1 MKKWGS
7 FTLVMILTM
16 LVLAACGNSS
26 NTATTGNTDTTG
38 AATTDNTAS
47 SGKAATLESVKAS
60 GKLRIGTEGTYAP
73 FTFHDESGKLT
84 GFDVDIA
91 TEVSKRLGVEPVFTE
106 AAWDSL
112 LGGLESKR
120 FDTVFNEVGI
130 TEERQKTFLFSDPYI
145 ASKAVLIVRDD
156 NTDIKSFADLKG
168 KKSAQSLTSNLAQIA
183 KDNGA
188 EIVSVDGFTQAIG
201 LLTSNRAQA
210 TINDNLSYL
219 DLKKQ
224 QPDAP
229 IKVVAEEAN
238 ASQSGAIFNKG
249 GEDLVQAVNKALKDM
264 VDDGTYLKISE
275 KYFGEDV
282 SK

>member
-1 MKKWGS
+1 M
-7 FTLVMILTM
+7 
-16 LVLAACGNSS
+16 
-26 NTATTGNTDTTG
+26 
-38 AATTDNTAS
+38 
-47 SGKAATLESVKAS
+47 
-60 GKLRIGTEGTYAP
+60 
-73 FTFHDESGKLT
+73 
-84 GFDVDIA
+84 
-91 TEVSKRLGVEPVFTE
+91 
-106 AAWDSL
+106 
-112 LGGLESKR
+112 
-120 FDTVFNEVGI
+120 
-130 TEERQKTFLFSDPYI
+130 
-145 ASKAVLIVRDD
+145 
-156 NTDIKSFADLKG
+156 
-168 KKSAQSLTSNLAQIA
+168 
-183 KDNGA
+183 
-188 EIVSVDGFTQAIG
+188 
-201 LLTSNRAQA
+201 LTSNRAQA

>member
-1 MKKWGS
+1 MKKWS
-7 FTLVMILTM
+7 SLTLMLILTM
-16 LVLAACGNSS
+16 LVIAACGNNA
-26 NTATTGNTDTTG
+26 NTATTGSGDQQ
-38 AATTDNTAS
+38 APATES
-47 SGKAATLESVKAS
+47 SSSSSTATLESVKAS

-84 GFDVDIA
+84 GFDVDLA
-91 TEVSKRLGVEPVFTE
+91 TEVSKRLGVEPEFIETQ
-106 AAWDSL
+106 WD
-112 LGGLESKR
+112 GMIAGLDAKR

-130 TEERQKTFLFSDPYI
+130 TPERQEKYLFSDPYI
-145 ASKAVLIVRDD
+145 SSKAVLVVKED

-168 KKSAQSLTSNLAQIA
+168 KKSAQSLTSNFGKLAEQ
-183 KDNGA
+183 NGA
-188 EIVSVDGFTQAIG
+188 ELVSVDGFPQAVE
-201 LLTSNRAQA
+201 LLASGRADA
-210 TINDNLSYL
+210 TVNDNLSFL

-229 IKVVAEEAN
+229 IKVVAEESD

-249 GEDLVQAVNKALKDM
+249 SEDLVKAVDKAMKDM
-264 VDDGTYLKISE
+264 VADGTYLKISE